1 MASTVTLD
9 AVLRRLNKVSF
20 QLNLLVMRM
29 DELDRRLDSVPKL
42 VEHLAFYEDP
52 IRPFETAV
60 NSTEIDGEED
70 LVG

>member
-1 MASTVTLD
+1 LASTVTLD
-9 AVLRRLNKVSF
+9 AVLRRLNEVSH
-20 QLNLLVMRM
+20 QLNVLGMRM

-52 IRPFETAV
+52 IRPFERAGSPTD
-60 NSTEIDGEED
+60 IED